1 MRRWWE
7 TLPQSVARAGREQF
21 IPGSKVMKTLV
32 IVSMLLLA
40 AALSFAQ

>member
-1 MRRWWE
+1 
-7 TLPQSVARAGREQF
+7 
-21 IPGSKVMKTLV
+21 MKTLV